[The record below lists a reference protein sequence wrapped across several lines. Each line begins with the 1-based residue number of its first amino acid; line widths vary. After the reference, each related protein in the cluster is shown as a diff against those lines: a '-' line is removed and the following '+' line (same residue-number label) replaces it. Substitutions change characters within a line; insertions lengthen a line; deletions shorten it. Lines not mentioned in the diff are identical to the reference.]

1 MSTLNV
7 DVLEDEVKV
16 AVLVGEIYLT
26 ESVGNSFSVKDIHLK
41 ANRWA

>member
-7 DVLEDEVKV
+7 DVLEDEVQV

-26 ESVGNSFSVKDIHLK
+26 ESVGNTSSVKDIHQK
-41 ANRWA
+41 ANRRA

>member
-26 ESVGNSFSVKDIHLK
+26 ESVGNTSSVKDIHHSGIFFI
-41 ANRWA
+41 